1 MGNYLSRISILFPNR
16 YNLGKRAAIF
26 LLTEMHSG
34 RGYVVWGKQG
44 RLSRRDARK
53 GVYGMTHESRH
64 CGWGNTS
71 KLSYA
76 IRQNGKAQTPQRH
89 VSTKM
94 AVNVLA
100 RSAGTIDEERE
111 NERCV

>member
-34 RGYVVWGKQG
+34 REKHQESGYVVWGKQG
-44 RLSRRDARK
+44 RLGRGGARK

-64 CGWGNTS
+64 CGWGSTS

-76 IRQNGKAQTPQRH
+76 IRQNGKAQTPQLI
-89 VSTKM
+89 S
-94 AVNVLA
+94 
-100 RSAGTIDEERE
+100 
-111 NERCV
+111 